1 MGTLNYLSPLNIGD
15 DYDRPKLASLWGLAG
30 HQAISRGVFTPSRT
44 NLIFL
49 FVTRIKQT
57 CLTQYRDFLCENVL
71 QWEGEARHANDIR
84 IANASKNGDEIHL
97 FYREMHHARF
107 TYHGRIILVSFISHD
122 ATPSEFAFE
131 VISKSVPSIGQGP
144 SSTKEDG
151 ADYVI
156 ATPSTLNSI
165 DKRILAK
172 TRGIAQTFFRSNLLK
187 LWDGACSVTGVSD
200 PRVLRASHIKPW
212 KDSSNEEKLDRN
224 NGLLLIPDLDVLFDE
239 GLITFQPDGAMRQSP
254 SFSLTDQRKMRIDR
268 AFRLRHVTEEMQ
280 PYLEYHR
287 EQRFVC

>member
-15 DYDRPKLASLWGLAG
+15 VYDRPKLASLWGLAG
-30 HQAISRGVFTPSRT
+30 HQAISRGVFTPTRT

-57 CLTQYRDFLCENVL
+57 CLTQYRDFLCEDVL
-71 QWEGEARHANDIR
+71 QWEGEERHANDIR

-97 FYREMHHARF
+97 FYREVHHTPF
-107 TYHGRIILVSFISHD
+107 TYHGRIILVSFISH
-122 ATPSEFAFE
+122 AASPSEFAFE
-131 VISKSVPSIGQGP
+131 VISKSASSIGQEP
-144 SSTKEDG
+144 SSTMEAG
-151 ADYVI
+151 ADYSI
-156 ATPSTLNSI
+156 ATSSTLNGI
-165 DKRILAK
+165 DKLILAK
-172 TRGIAQTFFRSNLLK
+172 TRGIAQTVFRSNLLK

-239 GLITFQPDGAMRQSP
+239 GLITFQPDGDMIQSQTFGV
-254 SFSLTDQRKMRIDR
+254 SDRRKMRVDR
-268 AFRLRHVTEEMQ
+268 AFRLRHVTEEMK

-287 EQRFVC
+287 EQRFVY

>member
-1 MGTLNYLSPLNIGD
+1 MGTVDYLSPLKIGEE
-15 DYDRPKLASLWGLAG
+15 YDRPELAPLWGLAG
-30 HQAISRGVFTPSRT
+30 YQAISRGVFTPART

-49 FVTRIKQT
+49 FVTRIKQS

-71 QWEGEARHANDIR
+71 QWEGEERHANDDR
-84 IANASKNGDEIHL
+84 IANASRNGDEVHL
-97 FYREMHHARF
+97 FYREMHHTRF
-107 TYHGRIILVSFISHD
+107 TYHGRIILMSFIARD
-122 ATPSEFAFE
+122 AAPSEFAFE
-131 VISKSVPSIGQGP
+131 VISKSVPSFGEVTP
-144 SSTKEDG
+144 STKEDSV
-151 ADYVI
+151 DYSV
-156 ATPSTLNSI
+156 ATFGTLNSI

-239 GLITFQPDGAMRQSP
+239 GLITFQTDGAMRQSP
-254 SFSLTDQRKMRIDR
+254 SFSVADQRKMRIDR
-268 AFRLRHVTEEMQ
+268 SFRLRHVTDEMQ

>member
-1 MGTLNYLSPLNIGD
+1 MVTVNYLSPLKIGEA
-15 DYDRPKLASLWGLAG
+15 YDRPKLAPLWGLAG
-30 HQAISRGVFTPSRT
+30 YQGISRGVFTPARS

-57 CLTQYRDFLCENVL
+57 CLTQYRDFLCENIL
-71 QWEGEARHANDIR
+71 QWEGEAQHANDIR
-84 IANASKNGDEIHL
+84 IANASINGDEIHL
-97 FYREMHHARF
+97 FYRELHHTAF
-107 TYHGRIILVSFISHD
+107 TYHGRIILVSFISRD
-122 ATPSEFAFE
+122 TSPSEFAFE
-131 VISKSVPSIGQGP
+131 VISRAVPFQVQEP
-144 SSTKEDG
+144 SLTKEED
-151 ADYVI
+151 ADYSV
-156 ATPSTLNSI
+156 ASASTLNSI
-165 DKRILAK
+165 DKRILSK

-212 KDSSNEEKLDRN
+212 KDSSSEEKLDRN

-239 GLITFQPDGAMRQSP
+239 GLITFQKDGTMRQSP
-254 SFSLTDQRKMRIDR
+254 SFGLADQRKMRIDR
-268 AFRLRHVTEEMQ
+268 SFSLRHVTDEMQ